1 MTPGRLLSL
10 SMFFS
15 ALCILASPA
24 AAQFDL
30 NRLFDTAKKITEVA
44 KSTGEATR
52 EFTQEEEIAL
62 GEGISASFLGAAP
75 LHPDE
80 KLQRYVNRVG
90 RWLASQTERSD
101 LPWTFGVLDT
111 ETVNAF
117 AMPGG
122 NVFVSYGLLR
132 RLGNEAEL
140 AGVLA
145 HEIAHV
151 LKKHQLT
158 AIQSNAGGNVFQ
170 MIGETVV
177 SERLART
184 RAGSS
189 GLGNQLASAGV
200 GFVKDGLFLRPLDR
214 SLEFE
219 ADRAG
224 VVIAARAGYDPY
236 GMVSVLQTLQSLKDE
251 DSGISLFK
259 THPQPSDRIAELEK
273 MAPTVLD
280 RFAAQPQVEG
290 RFRQVVP
297 IKSP

>member
-1 MTPGRLLSL
+1 MIPRRLPGLRVMLG
-10 SMFFS
+10 
-15 ALCILASPA
+15 ALCIAAFPA
-24 AAQFDL
+24 AAQIDL
-30 NRLFDTAKKITEVA
+30 NRLFDTAKKITEAA
-44 KSTGEATR
+44 KTTGEATR
-52 EFTQEEEIAL
+52 EFTEDEEIAL
-62 GEGISASFLGAAP
+62 GEGISSSFLGAAP

-90 RWLASQTERSD
+90 RWLASQTERPD

-122 NVFVSYGLLR
+122 SVFVSYGLLK

-184 RAGSS
+184 RAGAS
-189 GLGNQLASAGV
+189 GLNNQLASAGV

-214 SLEFE
+214 SLEFD

-236 GMVSVLQTLQSLKDE
+236 GLVAVLQTLQSLKDG
-251 DSGISLFK
+251 DAGISLFK

-273 MAPTVLD
+273 MVGALD
-280 RFAAQPQVEG
+280 RYAGQPQVEA
-290 RFRQVVP
+290 RFRQVVQA
-297 IKSP
+297 KSPQ

>member
-1 MTPGRLLSL
+1 MKPARLLSL
-10 SMFFS
+10 PVFFS
-15 ALCILASPA
+15 VLCIAAFPA

-30 NRLFDTAKKITEVA
+30 NRLFDTAKKVTEVA

-62 GEGISASFLGAAP
+62 GEGISSSFLGAAP

-132 RLGNEAEL
+132 RLRNEAEL

-177 SERLART
+177 SDRLART
-184 RAGSS
+184 RAGSYGFS
-189 GLGNQLASAGV
+189 NQLASAGV
-200 GFVKDGLFLRPLDR
+200 SLVKDGFFLRPLDR

-224 VVIAARAGYDPY
+224 VVIATRAGYDPY
-236 GMVSVLQTLQSLKDE
+236 GLVSVLQMLQSLKDE

-273 MAPTVLD
+273 MAPAVLD
-280 RFAAQPQVEG
+280 RFAGQPQVEG
-290 RFRQVVP
+290 RFRRVVP